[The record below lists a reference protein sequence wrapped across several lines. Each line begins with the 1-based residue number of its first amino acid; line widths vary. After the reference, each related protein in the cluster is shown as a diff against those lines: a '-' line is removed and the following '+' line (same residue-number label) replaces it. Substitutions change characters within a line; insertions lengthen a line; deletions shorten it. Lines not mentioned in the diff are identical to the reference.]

1 MSRTHQTFHS
11 GSKISVKYRYGAIP
25 VCRIVFR
32 NLSIPLVIILKK
44 DFLKI
49 IADSNML
56 LKVLIEEIGLILI
69 GTAFIVP

>member
-1 MSRTHQTFHS
+1 MGQI
-11 GSKISVKYRYGAIP
+11 ISVKYRHGAIP
-25 VCRIVFR
+25 GCRIVFR

-69 GTAFIVP
+69 SRAFIVP